1 LPVGGDG
8 LQPWPVSARPAPI
21 SFSSRNGLA
30 DEILEGAMIPT
41 FFSARQRFRT
51 RAWAIAGAI
60 TLLAC
65 GARSALAQSS
75 VSSPGFLEHEAVMP
89 PLLFREVWQQPPH
102 TGPLDDENRRI
113 TPQALTNPDLEL
125 RLYGTDARSIQVT
138 EHNGIPD
145 LWTGFA
151 TSPVALTLRH
161 KNAYLDLTGLTRM
174 RWRTRTENLHVL
186 HPVVKLADGT
196 LLVGSQTFSSPQRPM
211 IGSNAFSGNFV
222 VSEVTFDDQRW
233 FQLDPVKVVTMKEIG
248 TPDLSRV
255 DEIGFVDLMP
265 GGGHGFAGCS
275 NVSWIEVYANP
286 RKR

>member
-1 LPVGGDG
+1 M
-8 LQPWPVSARPAPI
+8 
-21 SFSSRNGLA
+21 NK
-30 DEILEGAMIPT
+30 T
-41 FFSARQRFRT
+41 FFNVRRCFSAR
-51 RAWAIAGAI
+51 AWALAGSI
-60 TLLAC
+60 VLLAS
-65 GARSALAQSS
+65 GGQGLAQSS
-75 VSSPGFLEHEAVMP
+75 APSRRVPGARGRDAAAAVPRGLAAAAPHRAARRRESPHHAAGAD
-89 PLLFREVWQQPPH
+89 Q
-102 TGPLDDENRRI
+102 
-113 TPQALTNPDLEL
+113 PDLEL
-125 RLYGTDARSIQVT
+125 RLYGTDARNIQVT
-138 EHNGIPD
+138 EHNGVPD
-145 LWTGFA
+145 LWTGFT

-211 IGSNAFSGNFV
+211 VGSNAFSGNFV

-233 FQLDPVKVVTMKEIG
+233 FQLDPVKVVTMKEVG
-248 TPDLSRV
+248 NPDLSRV

-275 NVSWIEVYANP
+275 NVSWIEVYASP

>member
-1 LPVGGDG
+1 M
-8 LQPWPVSARPAPI
+8 S
-21 SFSSRNGLA
+21 
-30 DEILEGAMIPT
+30 
-41 FFSARQRFRT
+41 RQRFSP
-51 RAWAIAGAI
+51 RAWAVAGSIA
-60 TLLAC
+60 LLAS
-65 GARSALAQSS
+65 GGRHVLAQSNVQS
-75 VSSPGFLEHEAVMP
+75 GGFLEHEAVTP
-89 PLLFREVWQQPPH
+89 SLLLREVWQQPPH
-102 TGPLDDENRRI
+102 TGPLTDENRRI

-125 RLYGTDARSIQVT
+125 RLYGADARNIQVT
-138 EHNGIPD
+138 EHNGVPD

-161 KNAYLDLTGLTRM
+161 KGAYLDLTGLTRM

-196 LLVGSQTFSSPQRPM
+196 LLVGSQTFSSSQRPM
-211 IGSNAFSGNFV
+211 MGANAFSGNFV

-233 FQLDPVKVVTMKEIG
+233 FQLDPVKVVTLKEVG
-248 TPDLSRV
+248 NPDLSRV

-275 NVSWIEVYANP
+275 NVAWIEVYATP